1 MPLKKSKPYTPIRRY
16 RQTADFSEL
25 TKKPAEKALTESSQR
40 SGGRNAK
47 GRVTM
52 RYRGGGE
59 KRRYRIIDFKR
70 DKDGIPARVTAIEY
84 DPNRSARLA
93 LLTYKDG
100 EKRYI
105 LAPLDLKVG
114 DSVVS
119 GPEAEARLGNCMPLE
134 NIPTGTQIHGVE
146 LQPGRGAQLVRSA
159 GGVAQLVAKEGDYAQ
174 VRLPSGEVRRVSIRC
189 TATVGQVSNL
199 DHENQNLGKAGRA
212 RHLGQRPEVRG
223 VVMNPRDHPHGGGE
237 GKSPTGMPPKTP
249 WGKPAMG
256 YRTRRN
262 KLSGRLIVRSRHRK

>member
-1 MPLKKSKPYTPIRRY
+1 RLVPLKQYKATSPTRRF
-16 RQTADFSEL
+16 RQSAGFAEI
-25 TKKPAEKALTESSQR
+25 TKGKRPEKALTER
-40 SGGRNAK
+40 KLRHAGRNAQ
-47 GRVTM
+47 GRVTT
-52 RYRGGGE
+52 RHRGGGE
-59 KRRYRIIDFKR
+59 KRAYRVVDFKR
-70 DKDGIPARVTAIEY
+70 LKDGIPATVRAIEY

-114 DSVVS
+114 DPVLS

-174 VRLPSGEVRRVSIRC
+174 VRLPSGTIRIIH
-189 TATVGQVSNL
+189 V
-199 DHENQNLGKAGRA
+199 
-212 RHLGQRPEVRG
+212 
-223 VVMNPRDHPHGGGE
+223 
-237 GKSPTGMPPKTP
+237 
-249 WGKPAMG
+249 
-256 YRTRRN
+256 
-262 KLSGRLIVRSRHRK
+262 